1 MAVRRLWTIFAGLLE
16 HTHAKIKRAVSRF
29 GDDNGNNSEPSDFFY
44 LVSKPH
50 LFVGLLGCF
59 NPTEENKV
67 YQRYYQW
74 ISLVFI
80 VQAAILYIPA
90 HLWKISEGGLMHNIC
105 DNLGMPE
112 FR

>member
-1 MAVRRLWTIFAGLLE
+1 M
-16 HTHAKIKRAVSRF
+16 S
-29 GDDNGNNSEPSDFFY
+29 
-44 LVSKPH
+44 
-50 LFVGLLGCF
+50 FVGLLGCF

-90 HLWKISEGGLMHNIC
+90 HLWKISEGGLMHKIC
-105 DNLGMPE
+105 ADLGISE
-112 FR
+112 FRLQFYQTKSKFSIFLFFFMLNRCNIQTRKME